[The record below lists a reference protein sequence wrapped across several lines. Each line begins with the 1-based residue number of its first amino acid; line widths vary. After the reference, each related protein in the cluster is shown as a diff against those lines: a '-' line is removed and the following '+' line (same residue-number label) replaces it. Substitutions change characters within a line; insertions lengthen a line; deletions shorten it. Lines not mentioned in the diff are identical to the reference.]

1 MLQNLFRSYFARF
14 MYPLAQAFV
23 LSKILRGVLLCIPF
37 WIYDIGLTLYVRNNG
52 FFWDTVQLASKHG
65 HFFYENDFS
74 SLLLPDAI
82 DSGHPPFFG
91 MYVALFWK
99 IFGKTLIISHLS
111 MLPFLMGITLQAL
124 KFGEKILGEWQTF
137 LFILILKINP
147 IMAGQSA
154 LVSPDIPL
162 AFFFLLALNSIFK
175 ENNFK
180 NNILLSLAIL
190 FLSMISMRGMMV
202 AAALF
207 IFQVYLQ
214 YFKNVRLNEKSS
226 HFSKITNLVKPY
238 LLGGLCALSFLSFH
252 FYKKGWIGYFPG
264 SEWADAFQR
273 VDFQGFIKNCIVLTW
288 RLVDSGH
295 LILWFI
301 IVFLV
306 FHFYRI
312 QKTQLNIYKFRTTQI
327 LVALLIILTVVLSP
341 TLLIYKGLLQS
352 RYLLPIYLI
361 INILCLKLISDLKA
375 GVLQNTFFSL
385 SIAALL
391 SGHYW
396 IYPQPI
402 ATSWETTI
410 AHLPYYRLRNEMIG
424 FIKKE
429 KIPFD
434 QIGTA
439 FPNTSSFKFVDLSES
454 TESFA
459 PLDFNKNQYI
469 FYSNVMNDFNKKELD
484 ELKNHWKLIKILR
497 GGQVEVGLYEKL

>member
-37 WIYDIGLTLYVRNNG
+37 WIYDIGLTWYVRNNA

-65 HFFYENDFS
+65 LFYYENDFS

-91 MYVALFWK
+91 MYIALCWK
-99 IFGKTLIISHLS
+99 IFGKTLIVSHLS
-111 MLPFLMGITLQAL
+111 ILPFLMGITWQAL

-137 LFILILKINP
+137 LFILLLKINP
-147 IMAGQSA
+147 IMAGQST

-162 AFFFLLALNSIFK
+162 AFFFLLALNSIFNQ
-175 ENNFK
+175 NNFK
-180 NNILLSLAIL
+180 NNVLLSISIL
-190 FLSMISMRGMMV
+190 GLSMISMRGMMV

-207 IFQVYLQ
+207 IFQGYLL
-214 YFKNVRLNEKSS
+214 YFKNTHLKKKLGY
-226 HFSKITNLVKPY
+226 FKITIHLIIPY
-238 LLGGLCALSFLSFH
+238 LLGGICALSFLSFH
-252 FYKKGWIGYFPG
+252 YIKKGWIGYFPD
-264 SEWADAFQR
+264 SEWADAFQI
-273 VDFQGFIKNCIVLTW
+273 VNFKGFIKNIIVLTW
-288 RLVDSGH
+288 RLVDAGH

-301 IVFLV
+301 IFFLG
-306 FHFYRI
+306 FHFYKI
-312 QKTQLNIYKFRTTQI
+312 QKTQLDIYKFRTTQT
-327 LVALLIILTVVLSP
+327 LVALLIIFTVVLSP

-361 INILCLKLISDLKA
+361 VNALCLKMISDLKA
-375 GVLQNTFFSL
+375 GTLQNTFFSI
-385 SIAALL
+385 SIVALL

-402 ATSWETTI
+402 ATSWETTL
-410 AHLPYYRLRNEMIG
+410 AHIPYYRLRNDMID

-434 QIGTA
+434 KIGTA
-439 FPNTSSFKFVDLSES
+439 FPNASSFKFIDLSNS

-469 FYSNVMNDFNKKELD
+469 FYSNVMNDFNKKELN
-484 ELKNHWKLIKILR
+484 ELKNHWKMVRILR
-497 GGQVEVGLYEKL
+497 GGQVEISLYEKL